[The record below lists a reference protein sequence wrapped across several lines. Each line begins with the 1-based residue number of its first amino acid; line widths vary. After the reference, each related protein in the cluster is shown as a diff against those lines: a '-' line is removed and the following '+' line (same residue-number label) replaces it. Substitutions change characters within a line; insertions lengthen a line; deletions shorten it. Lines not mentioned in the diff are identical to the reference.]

1 MINGIAGK
9 PGGGKSYEAVKN
21 HVIPA
26 LKEGRRVV
34 TNLPLQIEHFVAVY
48 GEQVRNLIVLVTYDY
63 HDYGNQKPFS
73 RIEDWLEHQD
83 WKNEKGQ
90 GVLFVIDEAHLSLPS
105 RMQKGSGL
113 DITKVLE
120 FLSMHRHYGFD
131 VLLITQNFKKIHA
144 DIRDM
149 VQLVYRCIKK
159 SMFGQDDEYIIKVH
173 EGCTS
178 QVVNTDERAYESYV
192 FKFYKS
198 HTKSESQIVEATT
211 RDVTPWHKT
220 GLMKVSYV
228 ILFFAL
234 LMIVNVA
241 RIIMEDDESIDSND
255 VPIEK
260 KVSVN
265 SESVVSPEIQKNQL
279 NKSKK
284 TDTEI
289 QKKQNHNIRS
299 IDETRISEYQE
310 MINRSNDYHPYY
322 KVNLSVSG
330 YSVYTSNGFQVKVI
344 YFSASQN
351 GQHIFTLNNTDL
363 IMSGY
368 DVQVLGDCAV
378 AISFFNYSDYL
389 TCNAP
394 VQSGSSVGEQL
405 ASNN

>member
-26 LKEGRRVV
+26 IKEGRRVV

-48 GEQVRNLIVLVTYDY
+48 GEQVRDLIVLVTYDY
-63 HDYGNQKPFS
+63 HDYGSQKPFS
-73 RIEDWLEHQD
+73 RIEDWLKHQD
-83 WKNEKGQ
+83 WKNDKGQ

-105 RMQKGSGL
+105 RMQKGTGV

-178 QVVNTDERAYESYV
+178 QVVNTDERAYEPFV

-198 HTKSESQIVEATT
+198 HTKSEGQIVEATT

-220 GLMKVSYV
+220 GIMKVSYV
-228 ILFFAL
+228 ILFVGL
-234 LMIVNVA
+234 LMLVNVA
-241 RIIMEDDESIDSND
+241 RVFFSDKEEDAPPELTKEQKALELSRKNKPEQIKVKENESAGSLNIDSIKGNNKRA
-255 VPIEK
+255 IG
-260 KVSVN
+260 
-265 SESVVSPEIQKNQL
+265 SEIRQRQYQDIVD
-279 NKSKK
+279 KS
-284 TDTEI
+284 
-289 QKKQNHNIRS
+289 S
-299 IDETRISEYQE
+299 
-310 MINRSNDYHPYY
+310 DYHPYS
-322 KVNLSVSG
+322 KMSLAVSG
-330 YSVYTSNGFQVKVI
+330 YSEYTDNGFRIKVI

-351 GQHIFTLNNTDL
+351 GQHIFTLTNKDL
-363 IMSGY
+363 LMSGY
-368 DVQVLGDCAV
+368 QVNALGDCAV
-378 AISFFNYSDYL
+378 SITYYDYSEYL

-394 VQSGSSVGEQL
+394 IQSGGLVGEQL

>member
-1 MINGIAGK
+1 MINGISGK

-26 LKEGRRVV
+26 IKDHRRVV
-34 TNLPLQIEHFVAVY
+34 TNLPLNVSHFVAVY
-48 GEQVRNLIVLVTYDY
+48 GEHVRSLIVKVEYDF
-63 HDYGNQKPFS
+63 HDYGSLKPFS
-73 RIEDWLEHQD
+73 RIEDWLKHQD
-83 WKNEKGQ
+83 WKNDKGQ

-105 RMQKGSGL
+105 RMQKGTNQ

-178 QVVNTDERAYESYV
+178 QVVNTDERQYEPFI

-198 HTKSESQIVEATT
+198 HTKSEGQIVEATT

-220 GLMKVSYV
+220 GLMKVSYIV
-228 ILFFAL
+228 LFIGF
-234 LMIVNVA
+234 LMLVNVA
-241 RIIMEDDESIDSND
+241 RVIIQEDEA
-255 VPIEK
+255 IELEQSVTEK
-260 KVSVN
+260 QVSVD
-265 SESVVSPEIQKNQL
+265 SESTQKATTQSNQTIKPKQAL
-279 NKSKK
+279 VENSTRPNPYQRVEAESRQ
-284 TDTEI
+284 TD
-289 QKKQNHNIRS
+289 
-299 IDETRISEYQE
+299 YQE
-310 MINRSNDYHPYY
+310 MINKSSDYHPYY
-322 KVNLSVSG
+322 KMNLAVSG
-330 YSVYTSNGFQVKVI
+330 YSVYTDNGFRVKVV

-351 GQHIFTLNNTDL
+351 GQHIFTINNSDL
-363 IMSGY
+363 LMAGY

-378 AISFFNYSDYL
+378 AISYFDYSDYL

-394 VQSGSSVGEQL
+394 IQSSGLVGEQL
-405 ASNN
+405 ASND

>member
-1 MINGIAGK
+1 MINGISGK

-26 LKEGRRVV
+26 IKDHRRVV
-34 TNLPLQIEHFVAVY
+34 TNLPLNVSHFVAVY
-48 GEQVRNLIVLVTYDY
+48 GEHVRGLIVKVEYDF
-63 HDYGNQKPFS
+63 HDYGSLKPFS
-73 RIEDWLEHQD
+73 RIEDWLKHQD
-83 WKNEKGQ
+83 WKNDKGQ

-105 RMQKGSGL
+105 RMQKGAQQ

-178 QVVNTDERAYESYV
+178 QVVNTDERQYEPFI

-198 HTKSESQIVEATT
+198 HTKSEGQIVEATT

-220 GLMKVSYV
+220 GLMKVSYLV
-228 ILFFAL
+228 LFIGF
-234 LMIVNVA
+234 LMLVNVA
-241 RIIMEDDESIDSND
+241 RVIMQDDEAIESEQSITDKQTPLKGE
-255 VPIEK
+255 PIEQP
-260 KVSVN
+260 VS
-265 SESVVSPEIQKNQL
+265 QL
-279 NKSKK
+279 NQVIEPKQAPVENSKRPNPYQRV
-284 TDTEI
+284 EAES
-289 QKKQNHNIRS
+289 R
-299 IDETRISEYQE
+299 ETEYQE
-310 MINRSNDYHPYY
+310 MINKSSDYHPYY
-322 KVNLSVSG
+322 KMSLAVSG
-330 YSVYTSNGFQVKVI
+330 HSVYTDNGFRVKVV

-351 GQHIFTLNNTDL
+351 GQHIFTINNSDL
-363 IMSGY
+363 LMAGY

-378 AISFFNYSDYL
+378 SISYFNYSDYL

-394 VQSGSSVGEQL
+394 VQSSGLVGEQL
-405 ASNN
+405 ASTD